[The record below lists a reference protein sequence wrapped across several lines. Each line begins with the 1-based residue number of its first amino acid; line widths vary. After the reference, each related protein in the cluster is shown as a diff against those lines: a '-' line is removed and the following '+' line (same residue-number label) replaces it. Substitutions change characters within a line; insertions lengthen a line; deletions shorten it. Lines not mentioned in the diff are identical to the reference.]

1 MTNGGM
7 TNTTSKTNSA
17 SMTKTTRPILFVDN
31 QDSFVWNLVDYVSQ
45 FYENTVVRSN
55 RISLSEVE
63 AMKPIGI
70 VISPG
75 PGHPATPRDIGSCL
89 EIIRKFDRTPIL
101 GVCLGHQAMNL
112 AYGGT
117 ISHTRPLHG
126 KTSQI
131 KHDGLGI
138 FRGVENPLTGG
149 RYHSLAV
156 ERLSPELVVSAETPD
171 GVVMGIRH
179 KTRPHCGLQFHPE
192 SVLTPSGKR
201 IISNWVED
209 VTKCTP

>member
-1 MTNGGM
+1 MT
-7 TNTTSKTNSA
+7 
-17 SMTKTTRPILFVDN
+17 TKTRPILFVDN

-45 FYENTVVRSN
+45 FYPETVVKSN
-55 RISLSEVE
+55 LVSLAEVT
-63 AMKPIGI
+63 AMEPLGI

-89 EIIRKFDRTPIL
+89 EIIKNFDRTPIL

-112 AYGGT
+112 AYGGS

-131 KHDGLGI
+131 KHDGKGI
-138 FRGVENPLTGG
+138 FRDLENPLQGG

-156 ERLSPELVVSAETPD
+156 ERLAPDLVVSAETSD

-179 KTRPHCGLQFHPE
+179 KTRPHCGVQFHPE
-192 SVLTPSGKR
+192 SVLTPGGKR
-201 IISNWVED
+201 IISNWIED
-209 VTKCTP
+209 VVGYTR

>member
-1 MTNGGM
+1 MTM
-7 TNTTSKTNSA
+7 TSTI
-17 SMTKTTRPILFVDN
+17 KTTRPILFVDN

-63 AMKPIGI
+63 AMQPLGI

-89 EIIRKFDRTPIL
+89 EIIKRFDRTPIL

-138 FRGVENPLTGG
+138 FRGLENPLQGG

-156 ERLSPELVVSAETPD
+156 ERLAPDLVIFAETSD

-192 SVLTPSGKR
+192 SVLTPSGKK

-209 VTKCTP
+209 IVQCTP

>member
-1 MTNGGM
+1 MTG
-7 TNTTSKTNSA
+7 KTN
-17 SMTKTTRPILFVDN
+17 TTRPILFVDN

-55 RISLSEVE
+55 RVSLEEVE
-63 AMKPIGI
+63 AMQPLGI

-89 EIIRKFDRTPIL
+89 EIIRRFDRTPIL

-131 KHDGLGI
+131 RHDGMGI
-138 FRGVENPLTGG
+138 FRGVESPLTGG

-156 ERLSPELVVSAETPD
+156 ERLAPDLVISAETSE

-209 VTKCTP
+209 VVKCTL

>member
-1 MTNGGM
+1 MTM
-7 TNTTSKTNSA
+7 TR
-17 SMTKTTRPILFVDN
+17 TTRPILFVDN

-55 RISLSEVE
+55 RIGLKEVE
-63 AMKPIGI
+63 AMQPRGI

-75 PGHPATPRDIGSCL
+75 PGHPATPRDIGCCL
-89 EIIRKFDRTPIL
+89 EIIKRFDRTPIL

-138 FRGVENPLTGG
+138 FRGLENPLQGG
-149 RYHSLAV
+149 RYYSLAV
-156 ERLSPELVVSAETPD
+156 EELAPDLVRSAETSD

-201 IISNWVED
+201 IIFNWVED
-209 VTKCTP
+209 VVVCTP

>member
-1 MTNGGM
+1 MTDMTNM
-7 TNTTSKTNSA
+7 NSTTKT
-17 SMTKTTRPILFVDN
+17 TKTTRPILFVDN

-55 RISLSEVE
+55 QISLSEVE
-63 AMKPIGI
+63 AMQPIGI

-89 EIIRKFDRTPIL
+89 EIIRRFDRTPIL

-156 ERLSPELVVSAETPD
+156 EQLSPDLVISAETAD
-171 GVVMGIRH
+171 GVVMGVRH

-209 VTKCTP
+209 VLKCTP